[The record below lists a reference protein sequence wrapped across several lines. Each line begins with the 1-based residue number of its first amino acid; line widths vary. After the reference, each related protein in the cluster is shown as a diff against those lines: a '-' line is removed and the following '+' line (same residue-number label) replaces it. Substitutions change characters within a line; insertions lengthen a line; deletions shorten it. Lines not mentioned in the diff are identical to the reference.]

1 MKTIERLRQM
11 KKKAVERMQHLSDL
25 AAKEKRELSKDEQ
38 EEFDLEKVSAEALE
52 ADIKSLTETLA
63 TDANTPKPAVTA
75 PVAAPAVPDADALRR
90 EADTQADGRHAA
102 RVASIKDRC
111 TAAKLPDAFAIE
123 LIASGKSVEQCTA
136 AIFEELSK
144 NSKKPENQNR
154 HSGASVNRD
163 ERDTFN
169 SKMEAALTVRCNPKA
184 PKETLD
190 LGKEFAGLTMVEMAR
205 EYLEFA
211 GVKTRGLPR
220 EAIARTAL
228 QGHMG
233 AAEYFAGGMHTTS
246 DFPNILANV
255 ANKTLRQAY
264 QAAPR
269 TFTAFARQVS
279 AADFKPIN
287 RVQLSDVPTLTA
299 VNEHGEFHRGSI
311 SDSKETYSL
320 ATYGEIIAIT
330 RKTIINDDLS
340 ALSRIPMGLG
350 VAGAQLESDTVWG
363 IITANAALSDSVN
376 LFHGTH
382 SNLNSGN
389 ALAADGLAAMRKAFR
404 LQTGPKGTFLNLS
417 PSFVLVPAALE
428 QTLLNLVAP
437 INLYIAQA
445 VDGIPSWIRSLT
457 PVVEPRLDANSATT
471 WYAASDPAMIDTI
484 EYCYL
489 EGQEGVYTEV
499 RQGFDVDG
507 VEIKARLDFA
517 AGAIDFRGLAKNTA

>member
-11 KKKAVERMQHLSDL
+11 KQKAVDRMKHLNDL
-25 AAKEKRELSKDEQ
+25 AAKEKRDLSKEEQ
-38 EEFDLEKVSAEALE
+38 GEFDLEKVNAESLE

-63 TDANTPKPAVTA
+63 ADANTPKPVAAVAA
-75 PVAAPAVPDADALRR
+75 PVAVDTEALKREGAIDADKRSL
-90 EADTQADGRHAA
+90 A
-102 RVASIKDRC
+102 RVTAIKDRC
-111 TAAKLPDAFAIE
+111 AAAKLPEAFALE
-123 LIASGKSVEQCTA
+123 LIASNKTELECTS
-136 AIFEELSK
+136 AIFEKLAAD
-144 NSKKPENQNR
+144 SKKPENQNR
-154 HSGASVNRD
+154 NSGVNVNRD

-169 SKMEAALTVRCNPKA
+169 SKMEAALVVRCNPKA
-184 PKETLD
+184 SKETLD

-211 GVKTRGLPR
+211 GVKTRGLAR

-228 QGHMG
+228 QGNMG
-233 AAEYFAGGMHTTS
+233 ASEFFSGGMHTTS

-340 ALSRIPMGLG
+340 ALSRIPSGLG

-363 IITANAALSDSVN
+363 IITANAALSDTVQ

-382 SNLNSGN
+382 SNLNSSN
-389 ALAADGLAAMRKAFR
+389 ALSDDALATMRKNFR
-404 LQTGPKGTFLNLS
+404 LQTGPKGTILNLA
-417 PSFVLVPAALE
+417 PQFVLIPAALE
-428 QTLLNLVAP
+428 QTLLKLIFPTQLAA
-437 INLYIAQA
+437 AQYGD
-445 VDGIPSWIRSLT
+445 VIPAWIRSLT